1 MNVRSKLFPCGLGV
15 VVNLGDQ
22 AVVDVGVDAGA
33 AGVVTA
39 AVAVALLLRWQLRS
53 ALVVVL
59 FVMPLVFK
67 TDY

>member
-22 AVVDVGVDAGA
+22 AVVDAGA

-39 AVAVALLLRWQLRS
+39 AVVVALLLRWQLRS

>member
-22 AVVDVGVDAGA
+22 AVVDAGA

-39 AVAVALLLRWQLRS
+39 AVVVALLRWQLRS

-59 FVMPLVFK
+59 
-67 TDY
+67 